1 MRRKVSYISKRYCQ
15 TNNKY
20 LKSYHPKQESKHN
33 IYLDANNL
41 YGYAISKFLPT
52 CEFKWIDPKQFDLNK
67 YNSNSSK
74 GCVVEVDIEY
84 PKELREIHNDYL
96 LATDKRE
103 IKYQL
108 MIADFH
114 KILICIVKKLVP
126 NFFLIKKC
134 MWFIMKTCNFI

>member
-1 MRRKVSYISKRYCQ
+1 MLNMKKVQ
-15 TNNKY
+15 
-20 LKSYHPKQESKHN
+20 
-33 IYLDANNL
+33 LDANNL

-74 GCVVEVDIEY
+74 GCFVEVDIEY
-84 PKELREIHNDYL
+84 SKELREIHNDYL
-96 LATDKRE
+96 LAPDKRE

-114 KILICIVKKLVP
+114 KILICNVKKLVP
-126 NFFLIKKC
+126 NFF
-134 MWFIMKTCNFI
+134 